1 MTRVISVL
9 VLAAFIPAPV
19 TAQLVVHDPA
29 VTARNAITAVVKEYL
44 IATQR
49 AQRERIDFMAARLS
63 RLTDLQKYSLPDAP
77 EWRIHDFWDDDIS
90 LLARD
95 YHAALNYGDGSGA
108 ALLAVSHAVT
118 SPNGLLNR
126 LPLDAFRAF
135 TARLATVDATDS
147 ALIVGTNDAGLT
159 RYNGRRELAAIEALE
174 AQAIDGS
181 DDQSTTAVAEKVS
194 GATLIGNRQR
204 QARLQLLSSVV
215 EQLLMDSKRA
225 RDADTAAINMQ
236 LVAWRDRKAA
246 NEAFVAGTGDALRTW
261 RQP

>member
-1 MTRVISVL
+1 VTRIIVAFALLMI
-9 VLAAFIPAPV
+9 AARV
-19 TAQLVVHDPA
+19 EAQLIVVDPA

-44 IATQR
+44 IETQSN
-49 AQRERIDFMAARLS
+49 QRDRIDRMAARLG
-63 RLTDLQKYSLPDAP
+63 RLTDLRKYSLPDAP
-77 EWRIHDFWDDDIS
+77 EWRIHDFWDEDIS
-90 LLARD
+90 SLARD
-95 YHAALNYGDGSGA
+95 YHAALNYGDKTGA

-126 LPLDAFRAF
+126 LPLDALRSF

-147 ALIVGTNDAGLT
+147 TLILGTNDAGLT

-181 DDQSTTAVAEKVS
+181 DDQSMTAVVEKIS

-204 QARLQLLSSVV
+204 QARLQLLSSIV

-225 RDADTAAINMQ
+225 RDADAAAMNMQ
-236 LVAWRDRKAA
+236 LVTWRDHKAA
-246 NEAFVAGTGDALRTW
+246 NDAFVAGTGDALRTW